1 MKKTKN
7 DFGKKGQISTEVI
20 YSVGV
25 MIVIFLL
32 LTGIT
37 FNRRMDVRKSDDYLN
52 KRTECLKISNTV
64 SSLSSSGDGTQRI
77 IQIIYN
83 VTITNQSRIIVVK
96 LEQHQKPSKR
106 SAPIYTGNTAG
117 AEIAGLD
124 TKYIFNNT
132 KGLSISTRHN
142 QIEKEGDEMNADN

>member
-106 SAPIYTGNTAG
+106 SAPYILATAG
-117 AEIAGLD
+117 AEIAGLEH
-124 TKYIFNNT
+124 
-132 KGLSISTRHN
+132 STSSTIQRGCLY
-142 QIEKEGDEMNADN
+142 QQGIIKSKKRVMR

>member
-83 VTITNQSRIIVVK
+83 VTITNQSRIIVSETGATPKTV
-96 LEQHQKPSKR
+96 E
-106 SAPIYTGNTAG
+106 AVCTYTGNTAG
-117 AEIAGLD
+117 AEIAGLGQ
-124 TKYIFNNT
+124 YIFNNT
-132 KGLSISTRHN
+132 KGVVYIN
-142 QIEKEGDEMNADN
+142 KA